1 MKIHT
6 AEKIDELIKFN
17 EHTVEKKILA
27 KNGDDMILLVALK
40 ENQELPEHISP
51 VDAFI
56 YVVYG
61 DVNFNIK
68 EEAETKTYAVKTGET
83 FSFKKDEKHFVTAE
97 KDSVFFVMRMPKE

>member
-17 EHTVEKKILA
+17 EHAVEKKILA

-40 ENQELPEHISP
+40 ENQELPEHTSP

-68 EEAETKTYAVKTGET
+68 GCSFINYIKLKTN
-83 FSFKKDEKHFVTAE
+83 FD
-97 KDSVFFVMRMPKE
+97 